1 MMAEY
6 EKKVRVI
13 LKEHGCM
20 FVRHGRVLIDSLNV
34 SDIKVFGL
42 SAI

>member
-1 MMAEY
+1 MI
-6 EKKVRVI
+6 KI
-13 LKEHGCM
+13 LFIC
-20 FVRHGRVLIDSLNV
+20 HGRVLIDSLNV

>member
-1 MMAEY
+1 MI
-6 EKKVRVI
+6 KV
-13 LKEHGCM
+13 L
-20 FVRHGRVLIDSLNV
+20 FVCYGRVLIDSLNV